1 MHVVYCGAQGA
12 VSGLRVIAAG
22 LLAAAL
28 AAAPCAGKAFRGPA
42 GTISL
47 ETRTFGAVEFVPLY
61 DLAEALGLQVSW
73 FYEARVLEL
82 RGDGVTL
89 SMMPGS
95 RTVLVDKRTALQMDA
110 GVVFSR
116 GVPYV
121 PATFL
126 TETLKPYFAKL
137 RTTAKSSGGARLVVL
152 DPGHGGRDQGAAG
165 YGIIEK
171 ELTLDVARRVRAHL
185 TAKGI
190 KVRMTRETDVY
201 VPLARRAEIANELG
215 ATVFVSIHANAVSEN
230 PRMISGTETF
240 YLSRAQTASDAA
252 TERLENSPLK
262 DEVHSSWG
270 SLTTRLKRLLLGN
283 HLKQTRSTSISL
295 AQRIQARLGAVA
307 VGDNR
312 GIKPANL
319 QVLRETLCPACLVEI
334 GFLSNP
340 TDASYLSKP
349 WYRQKIADAIA
360 QGILDH
366 LNSL

>member
-1 MHVVYCGAQGA
+1 MVCCGAQGT
-12 VSGLRVIAAG
+12 VGGLRGAWAG
-22 LLAAAL
+22 LLVAL
-28 AAAPCAGKAFRGPA
+28 LVAVPCAGRAFRGPA
-42 GTISL
+42 GDISL
-47 ETRTFGAVEFVPLY
+47 ESRTFGAVEYVPLY

-82 RGDGVTL
+82 RGDGLLL
-89 SMMPGS
+89 SFMPGS
-95 RTVLVDKRTALQMDA
+95 RVALVDKRTPLQMEA

-121 PATFL
+121 PATLL
-126 TETLKPYFAKL
+126 TKTLTPYYGAL
-137 RTTAKSSGGARLVVL
+137 RKTAQASGGTRLVVL
-152 DPGHGGRDQGAAG
+152 DPGHGGRDQGAAAN
-165 YGIIEK
+165 GIIEK

-185 TAKGI
+185 ATKGI
-190 KVRMTRETDVY
+190 KVRMTRETDIY

-215 ATVFVSIHANAVSEN
+215 AAVFVSIHANAVTES
-230 PRMISGTETF
+230 PRTISGSETF

-252 TERLENSPLK
+252 TERLENSPIK

-283 HLKQTRSTSISL
+283 HLRQTRSSSIAL
-295 AQRIQARLGAVA
+295 AQRVQARLGAVA

-319 QVLRETLCPACLVEI
+319 QVLRETLCPACLAEI

-340 TDASYLSKP
+340 TDASYLSKA
-349 WYRQKIADAIA
+349 WYRQKLAEALA
-360 QGILDH
+360 QGIVDY
-366 LNSL
+366 LNTL